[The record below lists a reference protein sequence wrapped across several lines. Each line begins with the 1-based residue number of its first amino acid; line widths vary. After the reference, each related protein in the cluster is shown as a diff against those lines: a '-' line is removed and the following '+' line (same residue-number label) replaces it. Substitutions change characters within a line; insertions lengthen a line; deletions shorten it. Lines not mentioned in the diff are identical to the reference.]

1 MYKINDMAHFHT
13 PDSPEMEMK
22 EIVQRIKTLA
32 RRAPTKVPSQII
44 RQFMEEVQNKEVK
57 ILKDYSMF
65 IKTEQGLQ
73 YHKH

>member
-1 MYKINDMAHFHT
+1 MAHFHT
-13 PDSPEMEMK
+13 PDNAAMEMK

-65 IKTEQGLQ
+65 IKTKQGLQ